1 MEDDSSLSPVLNP
14 VEPFTVYTFQL
25 NTKDPVVTLDIPSFK
40 DIPYIQNMD
49 ENTKALPAEKINV
62 VYKLDSKTPPA
73 ENVHDEEESNTEE
86 KVHEEDKLE
95 NKTLPAENMHDED
108 KDCTFALDR
117 YVS

>member
-1 MEDDSSLSPVLNP
+1 M
-14 VEPFTVYTFQL
+14 YTFQL

-49 ENTKALPAEKINV
+49 EDTKALPAEKIHV
-62 VYKLDSKTPPA
+62 VDKLDSKTPPA
-73 ENVHDEEESNTEE
+73 KNVHEEEESNTEE
-86 KVHEEDKLE
+86 NVHE
-95 NKTLPAENMHDED
+95 ED

>member
-1 MEDDSSLSPVLNP
+1 M
-14 VEPFTVYTFQL
+14 
-25 NTKDPVVTLDIPSFK
+25 TLDIPSFK

-62 VYKLDSKTPPA
+62 V
-73 ENVHDEEESNTEE
+73 
-86 KVHEEDKLE
+86 DKLE
-95 NKTLPAENMHDED
+95 SKSLPAENIHEED

>member
-1 MEDDSSLSPVLNP
+1 M
-14 VEPFTVYTFQL
+14 YTFQL

-49 ENTKALPAEKINV
+49 EDTKALSA
-62 VYKLDSKTPPA
+62 
-73 ENVHDEEESNTEE
+73 E

-95 NKTLPAENMHDED
+95 SKTLAAENMHEED

-117 YVS
+117 YSS

>member
-1 MEDDSSLSPVLNP
+1 M
-14 VEPFTVYTFQL
+14 YTFQL

-49 ENTKALPAEKINV
+49 EDTKALPA
-62 VYKLDSKTPPA
+62 
-73 ENVHDEEESNTEE
+73 E

-95 NKTLPAENMHDED
+95 SKTLGAENMHEED

-117 YVS
+117 YSI